1 MKKLLLLALITLNSI
16 AYSQVTAYHM
26 VYVKSVDQAKF
37 ETVEKEYMS
46 KMAQNAVNEGKFA
59 YWSLE
64 KFIHPMVPIGGKLN
78 SALVGN
84 WYQFVIVYPNVK
96 SYLNAGAWWSGAGE
110 ELGVSQD
117 LLSYNVEQGGM
128 YIWSIKDSAF
138 GSQTAKYSVY
148 NF

>member
-1 MKKLLLLALITLNSI
+1 MKKLLLLALITLNSL
-16 AYSQVTAYHM
+16 AYSQVAAYHM

-78 SALVGN
+78 SSSSLR
-84 WYQFVIVYPNVK
+84 VIVVF
-96 SYLNAGAWWSGAGE
+96 SSFSSWCSC
-110 ELGVSQD
+110 
-117 LLSYNVEQGGM
+117 
-128 YIWSIKDSAF
+128 ICDSHL
-138 GSQTAKYSVY
+138 TL
-148 NF
+148 

>member
-1 MKKLLLLALITLNSI
+1 MKKLLLLTLITLNSI

-46 KMAQNAVNEGKFA
+46 KMAQNAVNKGKFD

-84 WYQFVIVYPNVK
+84 WYQFVIVYPDVK
-96 SYLNAGAWWSGAGE
+96 SHLNAGTWWSGAEE
-110 ELGVSQD
+110 ELGISEE
-117 LLSYNVEQGGM
+117 LLS
-128 YIWSIKDSAF
+128 
-138 GSQTAKYSVY
+138 
-148 NF
+148 